1 MIECYD
7 VLVALLETENVVSH
21 VSNVSP
27 DNVSRIENK
36 KSLSQK
42 ADNNRKSAESVA
54 KHLLSRLERHS
65 RPDSGL
71 ARDTCLDSTWD
82 DSSGYSHTTSSTST
96 TSSGL
101 DPDFS
106 KHDENKLREHISK
119 LKMAKSQVQSTVMEL
134 ESIHGR
140 EDLAPSSTLSSQDS
154 HHNADLEMAVL
165 IQELMGMREERADL
179 RAKIYLLEKEKVGA
193 ELNLEQQV
201 EKERV
206 LRTKVDHF
214 QEQLMYQDAALKGSR
229 TFVLDDREV
238 YLQERVENLLSTL
251 EKMTR
256 NSELRQK
263 QSSDLIDDLKKAN
276 E

>member
-1 MIECYD
+1 MVESYD
-7 VLVALLETENVVSH
+7 VLVALLETENALT
-21 VSNVSP
+21 NATVSP
-27 DNVSRIENK
+27 PIEE
-36 KSLSQK
+36 KSTYK
-42 ADNNRKSAESVA
+42 RADSNRKSAESVA
-54 KHLLSRLERHS
+54 KHLLSRLEKHS

-71 ARDTCLDSTWD
+71 ATSNLDTTWD

-106 KHDENKLREHISK
+106 KQDENKLREHISK
-119 LKMAKSQVQSTVMEL
+119 LKVGRSQVQSTVMEL
-134 ESIHGR
+134 ESIHA
-140 EDLAPSSTLSSQDS
+140 DKDPPPVSTLSSQDS
-154 HHNADLEMAVL
+154 RNGNSNADLEMAVL

-179 RAKIYLLEKEKVGA
+179 RAKIYLMEREKTGMDM
-193 ELNLEQQV
+193 NCEQQM

-206 LRTKVDHF
+206 LRTKVDHL
-214 QEQLMYQDAALKGSR
+214 QESLLYQEATIKGSK

-238 YLQERVENLLSTL
+238 YLKERVENLLSTL

-263 QSSDLIDDLKKAN
+263 QSADLIDDLKKAN